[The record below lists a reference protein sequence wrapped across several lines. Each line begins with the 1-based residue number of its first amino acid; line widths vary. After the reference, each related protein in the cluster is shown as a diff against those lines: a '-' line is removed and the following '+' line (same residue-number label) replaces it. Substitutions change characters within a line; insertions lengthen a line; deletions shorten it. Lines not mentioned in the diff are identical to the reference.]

1 MEVLILAGGKGTRLK
16 SIVSD
21 RPKPLADV
29 NGRPFLEYLM
39 DYLINYGASHFILLT
54 GYQSQKIKDHFGK
67 SYKSIKI
74 SYSEETEPLGTGG
87 AVTEGLKFL
96 QDHNPF
102 LVVNGDT
109 YFNIDIH
116 RLEKLYNQSKADV
129 SIALFKAH
137 EEKRYGLV
145 ELTTN
150 SRINYIGSS
159 KAQINQPAIGGIF
172 LISKSISEY
181 FFSNDRDFSM
191 EKVLLPTIIRNG
203 GIITGM
209 LFDEHFTDIGTP
221 TDYVEFCKANTRLHN
236 Y

>member
-1 MEVLILAGGKGTRLK
+1 MEVLILAGGRGERLK

-54 GYQSQKIKDHFGK
+54 GYQSQKIRDHFGQ

-74 SYSEETEPLGTGG
+74 SYSEETTPLGTGG

-96 QDHNPF
+96 QNHKPF

-109 YFNIDIH
+109 YFNVDIL
-116 RLEKLYNQSKADV
+116 RLEKLYNRSNSDI
-129 SIALFKAH
+129 SIALFRAD
-137 EEKRYGLV
+137 EENRYGSV

-150 SRINYIGSS
+150 SRINYVGSS

-172 LISKSISEY
+172 LVSNSILEY
-181 FFSNDRDFSM
+181 FHSNARSFSM
-191 EKVLLPTIIRNG
+191 EKIFLPTIIRNG

-209 LFDEHFTDIGTP
+209 LFDESFADIGTP
-221 TDYVEFCKANTRLHN
+221 ADYNQFCKDNKQR
-236 Y
+236 YSY

>member
-1 MEVLILAGGKGTRLK
+1 MEVLILAGGRGERLK
-16 SIVSD
+16 SVVSD

-54 GYQSQKIKDHFGK
+54 GYQSQKIRDHFGQ

-96 QDHNPF
+96 QNHKPF

-109 YFNIDIH
+109 YFNVDIH
-116 RLEKLYNQSKADV
+116 RLENLYNRSNSDV
-129 SIALFKAH
+129 SIALFKAD
-137 EEKRYGLV
+137 EEGRYGFV
-145 ELTTN
+145 ELTNN

-172 LISKSISEY
+172 LMSDSISE
-181 FFSNDRDFSM
+181 FFYSKDSSFSM
-191 EKVLLPTIIRNG
+191 EQIFLPTIIRNG
-203 GIITGM
+203 GVITGM
-209 LFDEHFTDIGTP
+209 LFDENFTDIGTP
-221 TDYVEFCKANTRLHN
+221 TDYEEFCKDEKQR
-236 Y
+236 YD